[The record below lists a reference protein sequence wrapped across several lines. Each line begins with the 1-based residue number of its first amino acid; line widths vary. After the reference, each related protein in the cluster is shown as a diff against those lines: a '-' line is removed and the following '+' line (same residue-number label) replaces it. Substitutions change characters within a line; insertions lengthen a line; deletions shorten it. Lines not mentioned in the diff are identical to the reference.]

1 MSTQQ
6 TKEIPKWDPKYRGK
20 DGLNTE
26 ERIVKARIKLLTAYP
41 FFGNLA
47 LYLDLVRDE
56 KCPTAYTDGK
66 VIGYNPDFIDS
77 MEDAE
82 INWVVCHEVLHP
94 ALGHMWRRGTRTPRR
109 ANMAMDYA
117 IHVIMTEMAKK
128 HPQDFKMPK
137 GCLYDAKYNEMAWEE
152 IYETLQDEEQLKLQ
166 GGGPSGQGTLD
177 SHDEWDEGGGSKQ
190 QEQEKEWQGRVIS
203 AAQQQENKMKG
214 ELPAG
219 LARAI
224 GKLTKPQKN
233 WRQLLAEFVQ
243 FELFDYAFSPPD
255 KRLYG
260 MEDYYGDMIILPD
273 YSEETSVIKEL
284 IFAIDTSG
292 SIGDNEYNAFIS
304 EGVGLLNQFS
314 NNVTGKVLYC
324 DASVQA
330 IYDLNDIHKSKP
342 KGGGGTSFVPVFNWI
357 EKYQQDNGLEVCG
370 LVYLTDCYG
379 DYPKQKPIYP
389 VLWVSTTKLEQIEKG
404 SWYPPFGTVTE
415 LKIGEND

>member
-1 MSTQQ
+1 MSQTQE
-6 TKEIPKWDPKYRGK
+6 KKIPKWDPKYRGK

-26 ERIVKARIKLLTAYP
+26 ERIVKARIKLLTSYP

-56 KCPTAYTDGK
+56 KAPTAYTDGR

-77 MEDAE
+77 LEDAE
-82 INWVVCHEVLHP
+82 VNWVVCHEVLHP
-94 ALGHMWRRGTRTPRR
+94 ALGHMWRRGTRTARR

-117 IHVIMTEMAKK
+117 IHIIMHEMAKK
-128 HPQDFKMPK
+128 HPQDFKMPQ
-137 GCLYDAKYNEMAWEE
+137 GCCYDPKYADLAWEE
-152 IYETLQDEEQLKLQ
+152 IYEKLSDEDTLKIS
-166 GGGPSGQGTLD
+166 GPSGQGTLD
-177 SHDEWDEGGGSKQ
+177 SHDEWDDQQGSQGQ
-190 QEQEKEWQGRVIS
+190 QQEKEWQGRVVS

-214 ELPAG
+214 DLPAG
-219 LARAI
+219 LARMI

-243 FELFDYAFSPPD
+243 FEIFDYAFTPPD
-255 KRLYG
+255 RRLYG
-260 MEDYYGDMIILPD
+260 MEEYYGEMVILPD
-273 YSEETSVIKEL
+273 FSEETSVIKEL

-292 SIGDNEYNAFIS
+292 SIGDAEYSAFIS

-324 DASVQA
+324 DADVQA
-330 IYDLNDIHKSKP
+330 IYELNDIAKSKP

-357 EKYQQDNGLEVCG
+357 EKYERDNGIEVCG

-379 DYPKQKPIYP
+379 DYPKQKPHYP
-389 VLWVSTTKLEQIEKG
+389 VLWVSTTPEEHLSRS
-404 SWYPPFGTVTE
+404 SWFPPFGTFTE
-415 LKIGEND
+415 LSLKNEK